1 MTDHR
6 LPPPSPS
13 CKPLVAIIK
22 NTQTIKQMID
32 YNLWESLTFTSNV
45 EPKILCPICRVGELQ
60 FRKDLFRIIKTS
72 ETKKKESEE
81 WFDPKSDFEARF
93 TGFLV
98 CSDNKCRE
106 HTTVMGNAYY
116 DADEPEFD
124 EDGNAYYEPII
135 RLLYPKYFNPPIEI
149 FRIEDKCPKT
159 VRKQLIASFEHF
171 FSDTEA
177 SANRLRVSIEVLC
190 DELKIK
196 KKRLIRKKNSPA
208 KFQEL
213 KLHGRIEELKK
224 TKPEIA
230 ELLLSVKH
238 IGNEAS
244 HNSSITK
251 SDLLDGYSF
260 LQKVLNKLY
269 DNYDNELI
277 KKSRVINKNRKPLS
291 KKK

>member
-1 MTDHR
+1 M
-6 LPPPSPS
+6 
-13 CKPLVAIIK
+13 
-22 NTQTIKQMID
+22 KQKID
-32 YNLWESLTFTSNV
+32 YDFWKSLTFTPNV
-45 EPKILCPICRVGELQ
+45 EPKILCPICRVGKLQ
-60 FRKDLFRIIKTS
+60 FRRNLFHIIKTS

-81 WFDPKSDFEARF
+81 WFDPRSDFEARF

-106 HTTVMGNAYY
+106 HTTVMGNVYY

-124 EDGNAYYEPII
+124 EDGDAYYEPII
-135 RLLYPKYFNPPIEI
+135 RVLYPKYFNPPIEI

-177 SANRLRVSIEVLC
+177 SANRLRVSIEMLC
-190 DELKIK
+190 DELKVI
-196 KKRLIRKKNSPA
+196 KKRLIRKNDGTTKY
-208 KFQEL
+208 Q
-213 KLHGRIEELKK
+213 KLTLHARIEELKK
-224 TKPEIA
+224 TKLEIA
-230 ELLLSVKH
+230 ELLLSVKW

-260 LQKVLNKLY
+260 LEKVLDKIY

-277 KKSRVINKNRKPLS
+277 KKSRKINKNKKPLS